1 MVALLMILK
10 DITFNKKVLIFV
22 FLVSFISNFI
32 TFELLTPDIP
42 NHATSASF
50 GPKVE
55 KGYLLQDYENRSLKG
70 ENFEQ
75 NIANSTEKIKI
86 NWSNGGPNC

>member
-1 MVALLMILK
+1 MEATI
-10 DITFNKKVLIFV
+10 DSIPCGITEKVMCH
-22 FLVSFISNFI
+22 SR
-32 TFELLTPDIP
+32 LLTLKPE
-42 NHATSASF
+42 HCF

-70 ENFEQ
+70 ENFEE
-75 NIANSTEKIKI
+75 NIAKSTEKIKI